1 MAWKSNLDVGL
12 DSPTDESEHVTFAG
26 EVKAKNLSRL
36 DTGDIGGDTRAD
48 TPDDNR

>member
-12 DSPTDESEHVTFAG
+12 ESPTVESEHVTFTG
-26 EVKAKNLSRL
+26 EVKAKYLSRL
-36 DTGDIGGDTRAD
+36 DAGDIGGDTRAE